1 MKIRIA
7 VSIDL
12 GNQTQAFPIYLVVDT
27 NEVQVSGIF
36 HLFNVEKPFL
46 LAFQVSNDDPKP
58 VRFQNEDHKILKDI
72 STPGASIA
80 NQSFMISSRT
90 NGDYFICKR

>member
-1 MKIRIA
+1 VKIRIA

-12 GNQTQAFPIYLVVDT
+12 GNQTQAFPIDLLVDT

-46 LAFQVSNDDPKP
+46 LAFS
-58 VRFQNEDHKILKDI
+58 
-72 STPGASIA
+72 SIE
-80 NQSFMISSRT
+80 
-90 NGDYFICKR
+90 